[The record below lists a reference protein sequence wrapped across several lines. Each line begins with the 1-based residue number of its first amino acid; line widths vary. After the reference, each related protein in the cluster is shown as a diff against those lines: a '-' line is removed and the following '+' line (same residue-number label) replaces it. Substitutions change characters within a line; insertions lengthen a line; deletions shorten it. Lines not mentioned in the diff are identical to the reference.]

1 MVVLVVKMRNLVARK
16 PCSMIIM
23 VVMVM
28 MMMTD
33 LLNRSLYDGGV
44 DDEYDIYLVVRTP
57 CSVMMMRM
65 ILTCLLR
72 GSPVL

>member
-16 PCSMIIM
+16 PCTVIM
-23 VVMVM
+23 VVVMVM
-28 MMMTD
+28 MMTY

-44 DDEYDIYLVVRTP
+44 CDEYDIYLVVRKP
-57 CSVMMMRM
+57 CTVMMMRM

>member
-16 PCSMIIM
+16 PCTMIIM

-44 DDEYDIYLVVRTP
+44 DDEYDIYLVVRKP
-57 CSVMMMRM
+57 CTVMMMRM